1 MAPIDRRPAIM
12 ENQTVEVAMSV
23 AELEKR
29 VRALEEE
36 VARLRRR
43 LQGRDHDDR
52 PWWEKVWGSFA
63 SDPAFEEAMRL
74 GRQYRKSLKPK
85 RHRRSRS

>member
-1 MAPIDRRPAIM
+1 
-12 ENQTVEVAMSV
+12 MSV

-43 LQGRDHDDR
+43 LQGREMDSR
-52 PWWEKVWGSFA
+52 PWWKQIAGSFKG
-63 SDPAFEEAMRL
+63 DRGFVEAMRL
-74 GRQYRKSLKPK
+74 GRKYRQSLRPRGPKKP
-85 RHRRSRS
+85 RR